1 MNDVLSE
8 GEWEEQRVKE
18 NAVDAPG
25 DEEAKGTGAVE
36 VVLLV
41 ERERS
46 NERIGVGVVGDGV
59 EGKEGMH
66 EEDEGE
72 EKENAKVKSSREE

>member
-1 MNDVLSE
+1 M
-8 GEWEEQRVKE
+8 KE
-18 NAVDAPG
+18 NAVDSPG

-41 ERERS
+41 GRERS
-46 NERIGVGVVGDGV
+46 NERIEVGVVGDGE

-72 EKENAKVKSSREE
+72 EKENAKVKRSREE